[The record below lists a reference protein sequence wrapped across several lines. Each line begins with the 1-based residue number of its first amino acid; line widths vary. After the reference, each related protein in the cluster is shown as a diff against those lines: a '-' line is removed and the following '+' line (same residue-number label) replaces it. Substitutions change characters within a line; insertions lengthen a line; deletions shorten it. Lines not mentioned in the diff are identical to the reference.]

1 MKVAQQVAFEENLV
15 LLENGKQLYH
25 KSKLLSLQPF
35 LDELGLMRLGGRM
48 RHSKMSFA
56 KRHPVIL
63 PGQHAVTKLVVRT
76 EHLRLLH
83 AGPTLTTASLSQR
96 YHILSSRR
104 VVRSITRSCVTCR
117 RYSGRPQSQL
127 LGQLPPERVTPGSV
141 FQCVGVDYAGPVLIK
156 GGSTRKPVVVR
167 AYVSVFVSFNVKA
180 VHLEPV
186 SELTSAA
193 FIAAFRR
200 FIARRGKPRIMWSDH
215 GTNFIGAARELKELY
230 DFLKELKVQQVI
242 SEFCSLQNIEWKLI
256 PERAPHFGGL
266 WESAVKSMK
275 SHFKK
280 VVGDK
285 KLTFEEITMVL
296 AQIEACLNSRPL
308 APLPD
313 SEDAIEALT
322 PGHFLTGAPLE
333 ALPDPLSSYQPL
345 PLLRPWQLCQ
355 VLVRQFWQRW
365 SAEYLQHLHKFNKWK
380 YPTRNVQPGDIVCV
394 REEGMVPSV
403 WPLAKVESMH
413 PGKDGLVRVATLK
426 TPRGVY
432 KRPITKIVLLL
443 PTESC

>member
-1 MKVAQQVAFEENLV
+1 M
-15 LLENGKQLYH
+15 
-25 KSKLLSLQPF
+25 
-35 LDELGLMRLGGRM
+35 
-48 RHSKMSFA
+48 
-56 KRHPVIL
+56 
-63 PGQHAVTKLVVRT
+63 
-76 EHLRLLH
+76 
-83 AGPTLTTASLSQR
+83 
-96 YHILSSRR
+96 
-104 VVRSITRSCVTCR
+104 
-117 RYSGRPQSQL
+117 
-127 LGQLPPERVTPGSV
+127 TPGSV

-308 APLPD
+308 APFPD

-345 PLLRPWQLCQ
+345 PLLRRWQLCQ
-355 VLVRQFWQRW
+355 VLVRQFW
-365 SAEYLQHLHKFNKWK
+365 
-380 YPTRNVQPGDIVCV
+380 
-394 REEGMVPSV
+394 
-403 WPLAKVESMH
+403 
-413 PGKDGLVRVATLK
+413 
-426 TPRGVY
+426 
-432 KRPITKIVLLL
+432 
-443 PTESC
+443 